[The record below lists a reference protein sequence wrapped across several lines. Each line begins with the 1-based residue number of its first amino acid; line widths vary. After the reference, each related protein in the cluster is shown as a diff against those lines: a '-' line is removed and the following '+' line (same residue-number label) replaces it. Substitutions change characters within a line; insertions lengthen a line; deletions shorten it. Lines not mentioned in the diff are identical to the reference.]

1 MLIDGHKVTK
11 AGVRD
16 GSQVRIGN
24 TTMTVRILEEGDD
37 DGLGQ
42 AFGGSGV

>member
-24 TTMTVRILEEGDD
+24 TTMTVRILEEDE
-37 DGLGQ
+37 DGLLDGETG
-42 AFGGSGV
+42 FGV

>member
-24 TTMTVRILEEGDD
+24 TTMTVRVVEDEQRLVC
-37 DGLGQ
+37 L
-42 AFGGSGV
+42 S